1 MSGWVILAWL
11 GVTAI
16 TILRIALIVGV
27 VAIAM
32 LVVRGVWRYRM
43 AQPMS

>member
-1 MSGWVILAWL
+1 MSGWVIQAWL

-27 VAIAM
+27 VAVAM